1 MSGRKS
7 ARVRDRRMR
16 ELISP
21 SSAER
26 ELTKRVTQKRRHFQS
41 LLDILK
47 QDAGE
52 HLKEN
57 GYFDLPL
64 SMVASPQIVLFHE
77 TSSGDMEVN
86 PKITELGVAFKFIS
100 YR

>member
-21 SSAER
+21 CSAER

-47 QDAGE
+47 QDAVE

-57 GYFDLPL
+57 GYFDLPW
-64 SMVASPQIVLFHE
+64 SMVASPQIVSFQE
-77 TSSGDMEVN
+77 TSGGDMLGDS
-86 PKITELGVAFKFIS
+86 KITELGVAFKFIS

>member
-1 MSGRKS
+1 MQ
-7 ARVRDRRMR
+7 

-26 ELTKRVTQKRRHFQS
+26 ELTKGVTQKRRHFQS

-47 QDAGE
+47 QDAVE

-57 GYFDLPL
+57 GYFYLPW
-64 SMVASPQIVLFHE
+64 SMVASPQIVSFQE
-77 TSSGDMEVN
+77 TSGGDMEGD

>member
-1 MSGRKS
+1 MQ
-7 ARVRDRRMR
+7 

-47 QDAGE
+47 QDAEE
-52 HLKEN
+52 HTKEN
-57 GYFDLPL
+57 GYFDLPW
-64 SMVASPQIVLFHE
+64 SMMASPQIVSFQE
-77 TSSGDMEVN
+77 TFGGDMEGD
-86 PKITELGVAFKFIS
+86 PRITELGVAFKFIS